1 MSATSPKVTCDG
13 CGDDITAT
21 GNSVDYRLV
30 LESELLPQ
38 WWQIRGESGGSCT
51 DMMIYPP
58 IKGRR
63 HFCGLKCLDVW
74 VANKHASVQEK
85 E

>member
-21 GNSVDYRLV
+21 GNSVDYRIILAD
-30 LESELLPQ
+30 ERIPG
-38 WWQIRGESGGSCT
+38 WGGAVT

-58 IKGRR
+58 LGKTM
-63 HFCGLKCLDVW
+63 HFCGVGCLKSKVESL
-74 VANKHASVQEK
+74 
-85 E
+85 